1 MYTSNQI
8 RETFLEYFSKSDHQI
23 LPSGPLVPKNDP
35 TLLFTNAGMVQFK
48 NIFTGKEKIASKRV
62 ATSQKC
68 IRAGG
73 KHNDLENVGHTS
85 RHHTFF
91 EMLGNFSFGDYFK
104 EDAIELSWNLIS
116 KIFALSKEKL
126 LVTVYAEDSESFDL
140 WKKISGLHDKR
151 IIKIADDDNFWSMG
165 NIGPCGPCSEIFYD
179 HGHPLKGNPPGSGKQ
194 EGDRFVE
201 IWNLVFMQYE
211 LLDDGN
217 RVNLP
222 NPSIDTGMGLER
234 IAAVLQGVHD
244 NYMTDSFKKIIL
256 SSSAISG
263 IEVNQKNLVSFKI
276 IADHLRSSSFLMAD
290 GVLPSNEGR
299 GYVLRRIMR
308 RAMRHIHKLECK
320 KIILHQL
327 VPTLIGEMGTIY
339 PELVR
344 AESLA
349 KETLFSEEEKFNETL
364 DKGMKILKKELDAL
378 KKGDSLDGEIAFKLY
393 DTYGFPL
400 DLTQDILKEK
410 GIKVDEKAFNRAM
423 DTQKERARSSWSG
436 SGEEILDDIWHK
448 IRDEVGVVKFTGYE
462 KDSGSGKLKMILID
476 GKKVDKAASGDEALL
491 IIDQTPFYGESGG
504 QVGDTGTIYN
514 VIDRKKVSKINVHD
528 TQIHL
533 KDLIVH
539 HATIQEGSI
548 AKNDTLK
555 MEINKSRR
563 NYLRA
568 NHSATHLLHRAL
580 RSRLGKHV
588 TQKGSLVAPERL
600 RFDFSHP
607 RSVTKKELQYIETD
621 VNHYIDLNT
630 EVKVSFMDQKQAIE
644 GGAMALFG
652 EKYDDRVRVITM
664 GESNQE
670 DLATSVELCGGTH
683 VSQTGEVG
691 GFKITSESS
700 VASGVR
706 RIEALT
712 GSFAEAYVRELEI
725 SKKHALKDQ
734 LAKEK
739 AEKEEALQTKKKL
752 DDILAFD
759 DSDIQSISGI
769 NFLAKIIQD
778 VPARELKSL
787 VDRLKTKIESGVVV
801 VLSVDDSKV
810 SIVVGVTEDCSKKY
824 DAVEI
829 VGIGAKVLGGSKGGG
844 RKDLAQS
851 GGANTTSTEAAI
863 QAIEKFLQSS

>member
-8 RETFLEYFSKSDHQI
+8 RETFLDYFSKNDHQV

-48 NIFTGKEKIASKRV
+48 NIFTGKENIAPKRV

-116 KIFALSKEKL
+116 KIFEISKEKL

-140 WKKISGLHDKR
+140 WKKISGFHDKR
-151 IIKIADDDNFWSMG
+151 IIKIVSNDNFWSMG
-165 NIGPCGPCSEIFYD
+165 DIGPCGPCSEIFYD
-179 HGHPLKGNPPGSGKQ
+179 HGSKLQGNPPGSGKE

-211 LLDDGN
+211 LLKDGK
-217 RVNLP
+217 RINLP

-263 IEVNQKNLVSFKI
+263 IEVNQKNLASFKV
-276 IADHLRSSSFLMAD
+276 IADHLRSSSFLIAD

-308 RAMRHIHKLECK
+308 RAMRHIHKLECN

-349 KETLFSEEEKFNETL
+349 KETLHSEEEKFNETL
-364 DKGMKILKKELDAL
+364 DKGMKILNKEVAIL
-378 KKGDSLDGEIAFKLY
+378 KKGDRLDGEIAFKLY

-410 GIKVDEKAFNRAM
+410 GNKVDEKAFRQAM
-423 DTQKERARSSWSG
+423 DAQKERARSSWSG
-436 SGEEILDDIWHK
+436 SGEEILDDIWLK
-448 IRDEVGVVKFTGYE
+448 IRDEIGVVTFTGYK
-462 KDSGSGKLKMILID
+462 KDSGSGTLKMILID
-476 GKKVDKAASGDEALL
+476 GKPVDKATSGDEALL
-491 IIDQTPFYGESGG
+491 ITDQTPFYGESGG
-504 QVGDTGTIYN
+504 QVGDTGIMHSI
-514 VIDRKKVSKINVHD
+514 VDRKKAAKIDVHD

-539 HATIQEGSI
+539 HVTIQKGSI
-548 AKNDTLK
+548 AQGDTLK
-555 MEINKSRR
+555 MEIDKSRR

-568 NHSATHLLHRAL
+568 NHSATHLLHRVL
-580 RSRLGKHV
+580 RSRLGDHV

-607 RSVTKKELQYIETD
+607 RPVTKEELQRIEKD

-630 EVKVSFMDQKQAIE
+630 EVKIEFMDQKQAID

-652 EKYDDRVRVITM
+652 EKYDDQVRVITM
-664 GESNQE
+664 GESDQK
-670 DLATSVELCGGTH
+670 DLTTSVELCGGTH
-683 VSQTGEVG
+683 VNQTGEVG
-691 GFKITSESS
+691 EFKITNESS
-700 VASGVR
+700 VASGIR

-712 GSFAEAYVRELEI
+712 GSFAKTYVRELAI
-725 SKKHALKDQ
+725 SQKHALKDQ
-734 LAKEK
+734 QAKEK
-739 AEKEEALQTKKKL
+739 TQKEKTLKTKKKL
-752 DDILAFD
+752 DDVLAFD
-759 DSDIQSISGI
+759 RSDIQSISGT
-769 NFLAKIIQD
+769 NFLAKIIKD
-778 VPARELKSL
+778 VPPRELKSL
-787 VDRLKTKIESGVVV
+787 VDRLKDKVESGIVV

-810 SIVVGVTEDCSKKY
+810 SIVVGVTEDCTKKY

-829 VGIGAKVLGGSKGGG
+829 VGVGAKVLGGSKGGG

-851 GGANTTSTEAAI
+851 GGTNLSLI
-863 QAIEKFLQSS
+863 HI